1 MSLSRPK
8 QVTWVISL
16 ILTLIGLLANL
27 MSIPPLSRYAFWF
40 VLAGAVLLL
49 LATLLDNL

>member
-1 MSLSRPK
+1 MSLSPPK
-8 QVTWVISL
+8 QVTWVIAL
-16 ILTLIGLLANL
+16 ILTLVGLLANL

-49 LATLLDNL
+49 LATMLNDL